1 MEITI
6 KTNGQIITD
15 ICDNLDDILRL
26 NRPMPFGED
35 YEITEDDLREE
46 HHNVMDKIVKVN
58 GSDEELYLDVYYKY
72 DDYKEEYNSNIYICN
87 DSNHLLYKFEEFE
100 FDYEETL

>member
-15 ICDNLDDILRL
+15 FCDNLYDHIRL
-26 NRPMPFGED
+26 NAPNLPANEED
-35 YEITEDDLREE
+35 KQEIS
-46 HHNVMDKIVKVN
+46 HGAWDKIVKVN
-58 GSDEELYLDVYYKY
+58 GSDEELYLDTYYKW

-87 DSNHLLYKFEEFE
+87 DSNHLLYKLEEFG